1 MTTPDDLPVDDIDE
15 PPTEPPGPVSL
26 AERIE
31 RDVATLDTE
40 LTEIDMLI
48 AQAAAES
55 ERHEAKR
62 AALAARI
69 DAAQSGGRI
78 DPLELADQNAQLVG
92 LTRRAIVMGSQV
104 DVLNGKVKIL
114 RRYRDGLA
122 SLDEQ
127 LRALP
132 GGGLPTATED
142 LVVEVEVH
150 DGGVDGSAEAGSET
164 TVRVSPAVSRL
175 IIAAQEDLRRDIA
188 RAMHDGPAQS
198 LTNIV
203 LQAQIV
209 DRLMS
214 SDPAAAKPEIGE
226 LISMVQTTLDATKS
240 FIFDVRPMVL
250 DDLGLVPTVRRSA
263 RDRGRRANIPVEF
276 DSMGPDRRLPMD
288 LESGVFRMIEES
300 LAAYLA
306 GGPERIVVRLDWT
319 PTTLEALVR
328 SVREGGADDAGSPGA
343 APAEADTGRGR
354 GKSKNRPEPQIP
366 AALAAMIEDRRD
378 EQAAAVAASTAP
390 VALPIK
396 TWRDVQ
402 ARAASL
408 GARAELSEDGSEVRM
423 TADLPATD

>member
-1 MTTPDDLPVDDIDE
+1 VITPEGQLASDE
-15 PPTEPPGPVSL
+15 DATAAGADGPASL
-26 AERIE
+26 VAQIE
-31 RDVATLDTE
+31 RDIATLDNE
-40 LTEIDMLI
+40 LTEIEMLI
-48 AQAAAES
+48 VQASAES

-69 DAAQSGGRI
+69 DADKTAGRV
-78 DPLELADQNAQLVG
+78 DPMELAEQNAQLVG

-114 RRYRDGLA
+114 RRYRDSLA

-127 LRALP
+127 LHALP
-132 GGGLPTATED
+132 DGGLVALPAD
-142 LVVEVEVH
+142 VAG
-150 DGGVDGSAEAGSET
+150 DGEGGEHGGAGGAGAGD
-164 TVRVSPAVSRL
+164 VGARLSPAVSRL
-175 IIAAQEDLRRDIA
+175 ILAAQEDLRRDIA

-209 DRLMS
+209 DRLIA
-214 SDPAAAKPEIGE
+214 SDPAAAKPEIRE
-226 LISMVQTTLDATKS
+226 LIAMVQTTLDTTKS

-263 RDRGRRANIPVEF
+263 RDRGRRANIPVDF

-306 GGPERIVVRLDWT
+306 GRPERVVVRLDWT
-319 PTTLEALVR
+319 TTTLETIVR
-328 SVREGGADDAGSPGA
+328 SMREPAAGIVETPEPA
-343 APAEADTGRGR
+343 APAESDQGRGR
-354 GKSKNRPEPQIP
+354 SKGKDRPEPAIP
-366 AALAAMIEDRRD
+366 AALAAMISERRD
-378 EQAAAVAASTAP
+378 EHAAAVAATTAP
-390 VALPIK
+390 VALPLK
-396 TWRDVQ
+396 TWHDVQ

-408 GARAELSEDGSEVRM
+408 GARAELSSDGSEVRM
-423 TADLPATD
+423 TTDLPAAD